1 MLKALILAMLVM
13 MVVLIFMRRSPAV
26 KARLNNFLRHPFV
39 RSVLIQG
46 LLRLLRFLI
55 FRR

>member
-26 KARLNNFLRHPFV
+26 KARINNFLRHPFV